1 VYNERKTAPT
11 TRMATAAILR
21 ENLMK
26 AKEYKELMDEYNKN
40 PEENDKPEYDMK
52 MEALL
57 KVLNREIPSIIYA
70 SFLHMFM
77 YNTET
82 LIAKY
87 SLGSHPDE
95 MIEDYLNGIEY
106 LENVGEEKV
115 WYIDLLWMLSLGI
128 LLEVDKQDL
137 KRLACVIEKQK
148 KEDALLDWV
157 LK

>member
-1 VYNERKTAPT
+1 
-11 TRMATAAILR
+11 
-21 ENLMK
+21 
-26 AKEYKELMDEYNKN
+26 
-40 PEENDKPEYDMK
+40 
-52 MEALL
+52 
-57 KVLNREIPSIIYA
+57 
-70 SFLHMFM
+70 MFM

-128 LLEVDKQDL
+128 LFRGRQTRFK
-137 KRLACVIEKQK
+137 KACLCDREQK
-148 KEDALLDWV
+148 KRRRTARFSFKSL
-157 LK
+157 

>member
-1 VYNERKTAPT
+1 MRDP
-11 TRMATAAILR
+11 LC
-21 ENLMK
+21 
-26 AKEYKELMDEYNKN
+26 DESYLLKKIEINKN
-40 PEENDKPEYDMK
+40 KYIRKLKDKIVELEVDIEKGIQRYPRD
-52 MEALL
+52 
-57 KVLNREIPSIIYA
+57 NQSIIYA

-128 LLEVDKQDL
+128 LLE
-137 KRLACVIEKQK
+137 
-148 KEDALLDWV
+148 
-157 LK
+157 